1 MMFKIGLLLLIAA
14 SAFADFHNKT
24 YADVCYTFAHNRRDL
39 QPAGQKAAEIRSNIV
54 NTAYITSQVVKWERE
69 KEVSFPALTLIED
82 EVIEK
87 SCTDALNSQKTSNPD
102 TFVFYLAYQK
112 AVYLH
117 TVEALLTVAKRNK
130 DQK

>member
-1 MMFKIGLLLLIAA
+1 MLKTVLLLFLAA

-39 QPAGQKAAEIRSNIV
+39 QPSGPKAAEIRSNIV
-54 NTAYITSQVVKWERE
+54 NTAYVTSQVVKWERE
-69 KEVSFPALTLIED
+69 KEVAFPVLTLIED
-82 EVIEK
+82 EVIEM
-87 SCTDALNSQKTSNPD
+87 SCTDALNLQKTSTPD

-117 TVEALLTVAKRNK
+117 TVDALMKVAKPK
-130 DQK
+130 EK